1 MNTAQIAGEADSS
14 PFSLADDQAY
24 LRWRDYKLKN
34 VPEGIGALVVEINDP
49 ARLSAHE
56 KEAIADRI
64 RDANMALY
72 ACRKAPDPLEDKQII
87 RALGRRFGLDRLDH
101 NMGADDEGITEL
113 EVKQD
118 KAHKRYIPYTNR
130 AIHWHTDGYY
140 NAPEQQIPGLL
151 LHCVAP
157 AASGGENALLDHELA
172 YIYLRDLEPGYIQA
186 LMQADAM
193 TIPANVVDGKILR
206 PDRSGPVFSV
216 TPDGN
221 LHMRYTERAHNVVW
235 KDDPLLKQA
244 VQALLGLLHSD
255 SPWIYRGTLQ
265 AGQGLICNN
274 VLHDRSGF
282 DNSPEQTRL
291 LYRLRYY
298 DRCAI

>member
-1 MNTAQIAGEADSS
+1 MKHIKVAAKTDAS
-14 PFSLADDQAY
+14 PFDLESDTEY
-24 LRWRDYKLKN
+24 RRWRDTKLHT
-34 VPEGIGALVVEINDP
+34 VPENLAALIVEIKDP
-49 ARLSAHE
+49 SALTDAE
-56 KEAIADRI
+56 RTAIQDRI
-64 RDANMALY
+64 RRCNMALY
-72 ACRKAPDPLEDKQII
+72 TCRHESDPRTDKQSI
-87 RALGRRFGLDRLDH
+87 RSLGRQLGLERLDH

-118 KAHKRYIPYTNR
+118 DSHRRYIPYTNR

-140 NAPEQQIPGLL
+140 NRPDRQINGLL
-151 LHCVAP
+151 LHCVHP

-172 YIYLRDLEPGYIQA
+172 YLHLRDLDPAYITA

-193 TIPANVVDGKILR
+193 TIPANIVNGEILR
-206 PDRSGPVFSV
+206 PERSGPVFSV
-216 TPDGN
+216 TADGR
-221 LHMRYTERAHNVVW
+221 LHMRYTERTRNVVW
-235 KDDPLLKQA
+235 KDDPAIVQA

-255 SPWIYRGTLQ
+255 SPWIYRGTLE

-282 DNSPEQTRL
+282 DNSKQQTRL

-298 DRCAI
+298 DSIAA